1 MDEKELKEVAEEQIV
16 EPAKK
21 DIKDDYKMPLPAS
34 EKEEPTDPSINR
46 PAHWSMRIAAGV
58 IDLCLIF
65 LALFGLRYL
74 LFLTPMGT
82 TYNNLVNEAIKISD
96 TYKLEK
102 LVEGSDETFG
112 YMLYEGE
119 EKYEEHV
126 KAGYLVYQDEDN
138 KNYVVANHE
147 EISKEVQQAFNKK
160 VNGDQVF
167 RGYRFDAQLL
177 EFGVVSIAMTVGEG
191 VFLLGIPLLNKRR
204 ASLGKLAAGTMVIN
218 NKFEVEAK
226 WYQMLGR
233 YFWILIV
240 ESLLPLLLISNV
252 FITPLIVGSLLFVIT
267 LFNKKRRTLHDFI
280 SRTRVIDKRSF
291 VRLEDQ

>member
-1 MDEKELKEVAEEQIV
+1 MDEKELKEAAEQEIV

-21 DIKDDYKMPLPAS
+21 EIKDDYKMPLPAS

-82 TYNNLVNEAIKISD
+82 TYNNLVNEAVKISD

-160 VNGDQVF
+160 VNSDQVF

-177 EFGVVSIAMTVGEG
+177 EFGVISIAMAVGEG